1 MAFSLSPETL
11 ARRSAR
17 RPWITIGIWVAIFAV
32 SILLMFSLLE
42 DGLTTKFVFTGNPE
56 AKRGLD
62 LQEDLRGGFPG
73 TNEVVI
79 VESATMTVTDDEFQ
93 TFVEG
98 ITQQLADLRAG
109 VIRPETLTNYYE
121 TGSPFLLSE
130 DGRTTLIT
138 FTMFGD
144 FDDAADGIEEV
155 AVVVD
160 KAQEQDDFK
169 VLLTGQAAFGLD
181 QREMGQADLEKGEI
195 FGIPIAAFIL
205 ILVLGALVAA
215 VIPLVLA
222 AVSIVVALGITALVG
237 QAFQFSFFVTNI
249 ITMIGLAVGIDY
261 SLFVVARYREERAR
275 GLEKID
281 AIART
286 GATANRTVL
295 FSGITVVLALI
306 GMVLIPFNIFIS
318 VGAGAIFVVVA
329 AVLAALT
336 LMPAILSLLGDKVNK
351 LSVPWFGRAQVPFE
365 AGGSRTF
372 WDRVSRGVMAQPV
385 ISLIL
390 VVGLLVAASIPFFGI
405 HTGFA
410 GISTLPD
417 DIESKLAFQI
427 LDEKFSSGEVTPA
440 EILIEVEINSP
451 EVQAGI
457 ERLMTAMA
465 EDPEQSFAPP
475 RPLEINDAGNLALLS
490 VPVAGDTANDASLDA
505 IKRLRSQYIP
515 AAFNGVPAEVHVT
528 GDTAFNID
536 FFKLSQDSAWIV
548 FPFVLGVS
556 FLLLTLVF
564 RSIVVAIKA
573 VIMNVL
579 AVGAAYG
586 ILVLVFQEGVL
597 ASTFGF
603 QESPII
609 EAWIPLF
616 LFTILFGLSMDY
628 HVFLLS
634 RVREH
639 YDQTKDN
646 TESVAFGIRST
657 GRLITGAAL
666 IMVAVFWGFAAGDL
680 VGLQQMGFGLG
691 IAILIDAT
699 VVRMILVPSAMKLL
713 GRWNWYLP
721 SWLEWL
727 PDLRVEGSME
737 ATASSGADD

>member
-1 MAFSLSPETL
+1 MAFSMSPEGL

-17 RPWITIGIWVAIFAV
+17 RPWITIGIWVAIFVV
-32 SILLMFSLLE
+32 SILLVATLLE
-42 DGLTTKFVFTGNPE
+42 DGLTTKFVFTGTPE
-56 AKRGLD
+56 AQRGLN

-79 VESATMTVTDDEFQ
+79 VESADLTVDAPEFQ
-93 TFVEG
+93 EFVEELTG
-98 ITQQLADLRAG
+98 KLADLKAG
-109 VIRPETLTNYYE
+109 VIRPATLTNYFQTE
-121 TGSPFLLSE
+121 APFLVSE
-130 DGRTTLIT
+130 DRRTTLIT

-144 FDDAADGIEEV
+144 FDDASEGIEEV

-160 KAQEQDDFK
+160 KAQDQDDFK

-181 QREMGQADLEKGEI
+181 QREMGQADLEKGES
-195 FGIPIAAFIL
+195 FGVPIAAVIL

-222 AVSIVVALGITALVG
+222 VVSIVVALGVAALVG
-237 QAFQFSFFVTNI
+237 QAFQLSFFVTNI

-275 GLEKID
+275 GLEKLD

-286 GATANRTVL
+286 GATANCTVL
-295 FSGITVVLALI
+295 FSGMTVVFALV

-336 LMPAILSLLGDKVNK
+336 LMPAILSLLGDRVNK
-351 LSVPWFGRAQVPFE
+351 APVPWFGRAQVPFE

-385 ISLIL
+385 ISLLL
-390 VVGLLVAASIPFFGI
+390 VVALLVAATIPFFGI
-405 HTGFA
+405 NTGFA

-417 DIESKLAFQI
+417 DIESKQAFQI

-440 EILIEVEINSP
+440 EIIIEGDISP
-451 EVQAGI
+451 EVIAAI
-457 ERLMTAMA
+457 ERLKTAMA
-465 EDPEQSFAPP
+465 GDPEQAFATP
-475 RPLEINDAGNLALLS
+475 RPLEVNGAGDLALLS

-505 IKRLRSQYIP
+505 VKRLRSEYIP
-515 AAFNGVPAEVHVT
+515 DAFDGVAAEVHVT

-536 FFKLSQDSAWIV
+536 FFQLAKDSARIV

-564 RSIVVAIKA
+564 RSIVVAVKA

-586 ILVLVFQEGVL
+586 VLVLVFQE
-597 ASTFGF
+597 
-603 QESPII
+603 
-609 EAWIPLF
+609 
-616 LFTILFGLSMDY
+616 
-628 HVFLLS
+628 
-634 RVREH
+634 
-639 YDQTKDN
+639 
-646 TESVAFGIRST
+646 
-657 GRLITGAAL
+657 
-666 IMVAVFWGFAAGDL
+666 
-680 VGLQQMGFGLG
+680 
-691 IAILIDAT
+691 
-699 VVRMILVPSAMKLL
+699 
-713 GRWNWYLP
+713 
-721 SWLEWL
+721 
-727 PDLRVEGSME
+727 
-737 ATASSGADD
+737 

>member
-1 MAFSLSPETL
+1 MA
-11 ARRSAR
+11 
-17 RPWITIGIWVAIFAV
+17 
-32 SILLMFSLLE
+32 
-42 DGLTTKFVFTGNPE
+42 
-56 AKRGLD
+56 

-79 VESATMTVTDDEFQ
+79 VQSDTLTTDAPDFQEFVDDL
-93 TFVEG
+93 T
-98 ITQQLADLRAG
+98 TKLADLKAG
-109 VIRPETLTNYYE
+109 VIRPETLTNYYQ
-121 TGSPFLLSE
+121 TQAPFLVSE
-130 DGRTTLIT
+130 DRRTTLIP
-138 FTMFGD
+138 FTMSGD
-144 FDDAADGIEEV
+144 FDDASEGIEEV

-160 KAQEQDDFK
+160 KAQEQEEFK

-181 QREMGQADLEKGEI
+181 QREMGQADLLKGEI
-195 FGIPIAAFIL
+195 FGIPIAVLIL

-215 VIPLVLA
+215 VVPLFLA
-222 AVSIVVALGITALVG
+222 VVSIVVALGLTALVG
-237 QAFQFSFFVTNI
+237 QAFQLSFFVENI
-249 ITMIGLAVGIDY
+249 IFMIGWAVGIDY

-275 GLEKID
+275 GLEKLD

-295 FSGITVVLALI
+295 FSGMTVVLALI

-329 AVLAALT
+329 AVLGALT
-336 LMPAILSLLGDKVNK
+336 LAPAILSLLGDKVNK

-365 AGGSRTF
+365 AGGSNTF

-405 HTGFA
+405 NTGFA

-417 DIESKLAFQI
+417 DIESKQAFQI
-427 LDEKFSSGEVTPA
+427 LDLKFSSGEVTPA
-440 EILIEVEINSP
+440 EIIIEGDIKSP
-451 EVQAGI
+451 AVQAGI
-457 ERLMTAMA
+457 ESLKQSMA
-465 EDPEQSFAPP
+465 GDPGQAFAPP
-475 RPLEINDAGNLALLS
+475 RPLEVNEAGNQALLS

-505 IKRLRSQYIP
+505 VKRLRSQYIP
-515 AAFNGVPAEVHVT
+515 AAFNGVAAEVHVT

-536 FFKLSQDSAWIV
+536 FFKLAKDSAYIV

-564 RSIVVAIKA
+564 RSIVVAAKA
-573 VIMNVL
+573 VVMNVL

-586 ILVLVFQEGVL
+586 ILVLVFQERVL

-639 YDQTKDN
+639 YDQTGDN

-691 IAILIDAT
+691 MAILIDAT

-713 GRWNWYLP
+713 GNWNWYLP
-721 SWLEWL
+721 RWLEWL
-727 PDLRVEGSME
+727 PDLRVEGATE
-737 ATASSGADD
+737 ATAPSGADD

>member
-1 MAFSLSPETL
+1 
-11 ARRSAR
+11 
-17 RPWITIGIWVAIFAV
+17 
-32 SILLMFSLLE
+32 
-42 DGLTTKFVFTGNPE
+42 
-56 AKRGLD
+56 
-62 LQEDLRGGFPG
+62 
-73 TNEVVI
+73 
-79 VESATMTVTDDEFQ
+79 MTVDDPEFQ

-98 ITQQLADLRAG
+98 ITQQISDLKAE
-109 VIRPETLTNYYE
+109 VIRPETLANYYQ
-121 TGSPFLLSE
+121 TQSPFMLSE
-130 DGRTTLIT
+130 DRRTTLIT
-138 FTMFGD
+138 FTMCGD
-144 FDDAADGIEEV
+144 FDDASTSIEEV

-160 KAQEQDDFK
+160 EAQEQDDFK

-195 FGIPIAAFIL
+195 FGVPIAAVIL

-222 AVSIVVALGITALVG
+222 AVSIVVALGVTALIG

-295 FSGITVVLALI
+295 FSGMTVVLALI

-336 LMPAILSLLGDKVNK
+336 LVPAILSLLGDKVNK
-351 LSVPWFGRAQVPFE
+351 APIPWFGRAQVPFE
-365 AGGSRTF
+365 TGGARTF
-372 WDRVSRGVMAQPV
+372 WDKVSRGVMAQPI

-417 DIESKLAFQI
+417 DIESKQAFQI

-440 EILIEVEINSP
+440 EILIEGDINSQ

-465 EDPEQSFAPP
+465 SDPEQAFATP
-475 RPLEINDAGNLALLS
+475 RPLEVNPAASIALLS
-490 VPVAGDTANDASLDA
+490 VPVAGDTANEASLDA
-505 IKRLRSQYIP
+505 VKRLRSQYIP
-515 AAFNGVPAEVHVT
+515 AAFDGVSAKVHVT

-536 FFKLSQDSAWIV
+536 FFKLSKDSAWV
-548 FPFVLGVS
+548 VLPFVLGVS
-556 FLLLTLVF
+556 FLLLMLVF
-564 RSIVVAIKA
+564 RSIVVAVKA
-573 VIMNVL
+573 VAMNVL

-699 VVRMILVPSAMKLL
+699 VVRMILVPSAMRLL
-713 GRWNWYLP
+713 GDWNWYLP
-721 SWLEWL
+721 RWLNWL
-727 PDLRVEGSME
+727 PDLRVEGTMD
-737 ATASSGADD
+737 ATAPAGADD

>member
-1 MAFSLSPETL
+1 MSIDFSTEAI

-17 RPWITIGIWVAIFAV
+17 QPWITVGIWVAIFAI
-32 SILLMFSLLE
+32 SIVLVGTLLE
-42 DGLTTKFVFTGNPE
+42 DGLTTKFVFTGTPE
-56 AKRGLD
+56 AQQGLE

-79 VESATMTVTDDEFQ
+79 VESATLTVTDEEFQ
-93 TFVEG
+93 TFVEDL
-98 ITQQLADLRAG
+98 TQQLRDLSPG

-121 TGSPFLLSE
+121 MELPFLVSE
-130 DGRTTLIT
+130 DRRTTLIT

-144 FDDAADGIEEV
+144 FDDASESIEEV

-160 KAQEQDDFK
+160 KAQEPNDFK

-195 FGIPIAAFIL
+195 FGIPIAAVIL

-215 VIPLVLA
+215 VVPLVLA
-222 AVSIVVALGITALVG
+222 AVSIVVALGVTALFG

-295 FSGITVVLALI
+295 FSGMTVVLALI

-351 LSVPWFGRAQVPFE
+351 APVPWFGRAQVPFE

-372 WDRVSRGVMAQPV
+372 WDRVSRGVMAKPV

-405 HTGFA
+405 NTGFA

-417 DIESKLAFQI
+417 DIESKQAFQI

-440 EILIEVEINSP
+440 EILIEGDINST

-457 ERLMTAMA
+457 ERLMMAMA

-475 RPLEINDAGNLALLS
+475 RPLEVNDAGDLALLS
-490 VPVAGDTANDASLDA
+490 VPVAGDTANDASLEA
-505 IKRLRSQYIP
+505 VKRLRSQYIP
-515 AAFNGVPAEVHVT
+515 AAFNGVKAEVHVT

-536 FFKLSQDSAWIV
+536 FFKLSKDSAYIV

-564 RSIVVAIKA
+564 RSIVVAVKA
-573 VIMNVL
+573 VLMNVL

-586 ILVLVFQEGVL
+586 ILVLVFQEGFL

-699 VVRMILVPSAMKLL
+699 VVRMILVPSAMRLL
-713 GRWNWYLP
+713 GDWNWYLP
-721 SWLEWL
+721 RWLEWL
-727 PDLRVEGSME
+727 PDLRVEGSTE
-737 ATASSGADD
+737 TTAPLGADD

>member
-1 MAFSLSPETL
+1 MAFSLSPEAL

-17 RPWITIGIWVAIFAV
+17 RPWITIGIWVTIFVAA
-32 SILLMFSLLE
+32 ILLVFTLLE

-79 VESATMTVTDDEFQ
+79 VESDTLTVDAPEFQ
-93 TFVEG
+93 EFVEDLTG
-98 ITQQLADLRAG
+98 KLADLKAG
-109 VIRPETLTNYYE
+109 VIRPETLTNFFQA
-121 TGSPFLLSE
+121 GSPFLLSE
-130 DGRTTLIT
+130 DRRTTLIP

-144 FDDAADGIEEV
+144 FDDASDNIEEV
-155 AVVVD
+155 VEVVD
-160 KAQEQDDFK
+160 RAKDQDDFK

-181 QREMGQADLEKGEI
+181 QREMGQDDLEKGEV
-195 FGIPIAAFIL
+195 FGIPIAAVIL

-295 FSGITVVLALI
+295 FSGMTVVLALI

-336 LMPAILSLLGDKVNK
+336 LMPAVLGLLGDRVNK
-351 LSVPWFGRAQVPFE
+351 VPVPWFGRAQVPFE
-365 AGGSRTF
+365 AGGSKTF

-390 VVGLLVAASIPFFGI
+390 VVGLLVAASIPFLGI
-405 HTGFA
+405 RTGFA

-417 DIESKLAFQI
+417 RIESKQAFQI

-440 EILIEVEINSP
+440 EIIIEGEINSP

-457 ERLMTAMA
+457 ERLMARMA
-465 EDPEQSFAPP
+465 RDEEQAFATP
-475 RPLEINDAGNLALLS
+475 RPLEVNDAGDLALLS
-490 VPVAGDTANDASLDA
+490 VPVAGDTADDASLDA
-505 IKRLRSQYIP
+505 VKRLRSQYIP
-515 AAFNGVPAEVHVT
+515 DAFNGVPAEVHVT

-536 FFKLSQDSAWIV
+536 FFKLAKDSAYIV

-564 RSIVVAIKA
+564 RSIVVAAKA
-573 VIMNVL
+573 VVMNVL

-597 ASTFGF
+597 AGTFGF
-603 QESPII
+603 QESPIT

-628 HVFLLS
+628 HVFLLRAYPTTPLARKVIQAQAKCS
-634 RVREH
+634 
-639 YDQTKDN
+639 
-646 TESVAFGIRST
+646 
-657 GRLITGAAL
+657 
-666 IMVAVFWGFAAGDL
+666 
-680 VGLQQMGFGLG
+680 
-691 IAILIDAT
+691 IAT
-699 VVRMILVPSAMKLL
+699 
-713 GRWNWYLP
+713 
-721 SWLEWL
+721 
-727 PDLRVEGSME
+727 
-737 ATASSGADD
+737 

>member
-1 MAFSLSPETL
+1 M
-11 ARRSAR
+11 
-17 RPWITIGIWVAIFAV
+17 
-32 SILLMFSLLE
+32 
-42 DGLTTKFVFTGNPE
+42 K
-56 AKRGLD
+56 
-62 LQEDLRGGFPG
+62 
-73 TNEVVI
+73 
-79 VESATMTVTDDEFQ
+79 
-93 TFVEG
+93 
-98 ITQQLADLRAG
+98 AG
-109 VIRPETLTNYYE
+109 VIRPETLTNYYQ
-121 TGSPFLLSE
+121 TPLPFLVSE
-130 DGRTTLIT
+130 DRRTTLVT

-144 FDDAADGIEEV
+144 FDDASEGIEEV
-155 AVVVD
+155 AEVVD
-160 KAQEQDDFK
+160 KAQEQEDFK
-169 VLLTGQAAFGLD
+169 VLLTGQAAFSLD
-181 QREMGQADLEKGEI
+181 QREMGQSDLLKGEA
-195 FGIPIAAFIL
+195 FGFPIAVIIL

-215 VIPLVLA
+215 AVPTILA
-222 AVSIVVALGITALVG
+222 IVSIVVALGVAALVG
-237 QAFQFSFFVTNI
+237 QAFQLSFFVTNI

-275 GLEKID
+275 GLEKLD

-286 GATANRTVL
+286 GTTANRTVL
-295 FSGITVVLALI
+295 FSGMTVVLALI

-318 VGAGAIFVVVA
+318 VGAGAIFVVVV

-336 LMPAILSLLGDKVNK
+336 LVPAILSLLGDKVNK

-365 AGGSRTF
+365 AGGSNTF
-372 WDRVSRGVMAQPV
+372 WDRVSRGVMAKPV

-390 VVGLLVAASIPFFGI
+390 VVGLLVAATIPFFGI

-417 DIESKLAFQI
+417 DIESKQAFQI

-440 EILIEVEINSP
+440 EIIIEGDITPQVLSAID
-451 EVQAGI
+451 
-457 ERLMTAMA
+457 RLKSAMA
-465 EDPEQSFAPP
+465 GDPEGAFAPP
-475 RPLEINDAGNLALLS
+475 RALEINPAGNLALLS
-490 VPVAGDTANDASLDA
+490 VPVAGDTAEDASLDA
-505 IKRLRSQYIP
+505 VKRLRNKYIP
-515 AAFNGVPAEVHVT
+515 DAFDGVAAEVHVT
-528 GDTAFNID
+528 GDTALNID
-536 FFKLSQDSAWIV
+536 FFKLAKDSARIV

-564 RSIVVAIKA
+564 RSIVVAVKA
-573 VIMNVL
+573 VAMNVL

-586 ILVLVFQEGVL
+586 ILVLVFQEGVM

-680 VGLQQMGFGLG
+680 VGLTQMGFGLG

-699 VVRMILVPSAMKLL
+699 VVRMILVPSAMRLL
-713 GRWNWYLP
+713 GDWNWYLP
-721 SWLEWL
+721 RWLEWL
-727 PDLRVEGSME
+727 PDLRVEGARE
-737 ATASSGADD
+737 ATAPTGADD